1 MSTFTTVPIS
11 LGGARVAGTD
21 IDQLLHSIGEA
32 SANDGCTALFGLL
45 LNAQQVLAQVQAD
58 RARAATHRESALSAT
73 YHTLND
79 AGQEWLIG
87 FARQLQ
93 KGFPRQRVTLTLA
106 RSARPEVC
114 NER

>member
-1 MSTFTTVPIS
+1 MTTLITVPVS
-11 LGGARVAGTD
+11 QRAARIAG
-21 IDQLLHSIGEA
+21 IDVGQLLSAIGEA
-32 SANDGCTALFGLL
+32 SANDGSTALFGLL
-45 LNAQQVLAQVQAD
+45 LSAQQVLAQVQAD
-58 RARAATHRESALSAT
+58 RARAATQRESALSAT

-106 RSARPEVC
+106 RSAPAGGVR
-114 NER
+114 

>member
-1 MSTFTTVPIS
+1 MSTFTTVPVCQ
-11 LGGARVAGTD
+11 GGARVAGTD
-21 IDQLLHSIGEA
+21 VDQLLRSIGEA
-32 SANDGCTALFGLL
+32 SAKDGSTALFGLL
-45 LNAQQVLAQVQAD
+45 LSAQQVLAQVQAD
-58 RARAATHRESALSAT
+58 RTRAATQRESALSAT

-93 KGFPRQRVTLTLA
+93 KGFPRQRVTLSLA
-106 RSARPEVC
+106 RSARLEVC

>member
-1 MSTFTTVPIS
+1 MNTFTTVPVIQ
-11 LGGARVAGTD
+11 GTAGIAGID
-21 IDQLLHSIGEA
+21 IDQLLRSIGEA
-32 SANDGCTALFGLL
+32 SANDGSTALFGLL
-45 LNAQQVLAQVQAD
+45 LSAQQVLAQVQAD
-58 RARAATHRESALSAT
+58 RARSATQRESALSAT

-106 RSARPEVC
+106 RSGR
-114 NER
+114 ERGSR